1 MSVRWGPGG
10 PAPAA
15 ARAGSAVRSGLAW
28 LEVPQDMHREDAPQ
42 LRRKYTYDK
51 YWVCFFRI
59 PGSAIACR
67 RGASTAPSCVVS
79 RVPIPA
85 P

>member
-42 LRRKYTYDK
+42 LRRKYT
-51 YWVCFFRI
+51 
-59 PGSAIACR
+59 
-67 RGASTAPSCVVS
+67 
-79 RVPIPA
+79 
-85 P
+85 